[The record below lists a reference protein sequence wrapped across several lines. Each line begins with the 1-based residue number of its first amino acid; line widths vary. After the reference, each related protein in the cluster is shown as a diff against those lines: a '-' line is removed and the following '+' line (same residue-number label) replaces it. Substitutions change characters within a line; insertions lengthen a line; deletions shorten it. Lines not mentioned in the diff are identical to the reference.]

1 MTEADRITDQLQRAF
16 DGAAWSGPPLLIT
29 LHHLTA
35 SQAAAHPIAQA
46 HSIWE
51 IVLHLT
57 AWIRTV
63 QQRVETRRVTPL
75 THDQDWPA
83 QPSALNEELWE
94 NSLHHLRTAHQQ
106 LLGTV
111 AVLTDADLN
120 AAVGEEPGVEP
131 GTAHSVY
138 VLLHGV
144 AQHNLYHA
152 GQIALLRKALGL

>member
-1 MTEADRITDQLQRAF
+1 MTEVSRIHDQLHRAF
-16 DGAAWSGPPLLIT
+16 DGAAWSGPPLLAT
-29 LHHLTA
+29 LRPLTA
-35 SQAAAHPIAQA
+35 SQAAARPIAQA

-75 THDQDWPA
+75 TKDQDWPPPPA
-83 QPSALNEELWE
+83 ALDEEFWQ
-94 NSLHHLRTAHQQ
+94 NSLHGLRTAHQL

-111 AVLTDADLN
+111 AALTDTDLA
-120 AAVGEEPGVEP
+120 AAVGEEPDVEP

-138 VLLHGV
+138 VLLHGAV
-144 AQHNLYHA
+144 QHNLYHA